1 MKINMNSRGKKLEW
15 KNQKEEKRNEQK
27 VERNFVENIRK
38 LKLEHCECTNIVS
51 LNLSKLVFHIS
62 YWQ

>member
-1 MKINMNSRGKKLEW
+1 MKINMNSRGKKLKW

-27 VERNFVENIRK
+27 VERNFVENICK
-38 LKLEHCECTNIVS
+38 LKLKQYQCTNIVS
-51 LNLSKLVFHIS
+51 VNLFKLIYHIL